1 MTQHG
6 KALFFLSLFFNT
18 NCGLFF
24 LLLASLLFT
33 NLPSSKSS
41 IFSFRRSNNIGTFF
55 SSLEP
60 FVPSKNNNKS
70 SIAHCTQI
78 MKIVDK
84 AKRRNK
90 RQLSNSSSAHERT
103 TLIEFPPPPSSIP
116 YHIIISNVE
125 NEIRPIERRCL
136 PPPIG
141 RSRGTRQL
149 RVQCL
154 WIKKEETR

>member
-1 MTQHG
+1 MAKHFSFFP
-6 KALFFLSLFFNT
+6 FFLTQTVASFFFFLHHFSSQTCHHPN
-18 NCGLFF
+18 LPFF
-24 LLLASLLFT
+24 LLGDRTTSELFSLL
-33 NLPSSKSS
+33 
-41 IFSFRRSNNIGTFF
+41 SNRLFH
-55 SSLEP
+55 P
-60 FVPSKNNNKS
+60 KNNNKS